1 MMLKIL
7 FVYLLSALCVLAQK
21 SEQDVAQEA
30 LSTVFGQDPAIQS
43 ELDQLEQSIEK
54 PNKPLFE
61 LDLNRSQ
68 SAGDADGNQV
78 WADMSVREQ
87 ADFYWQQDRKSLAER
102 AYIGIVEYS
111 EDTDDDLLHALTQLS
126 ELYYEQSEYTK
137 AIDMLEQAMAKFP
150 VKAATPERLYR
161 LGEFYR
167 DANLPTRSAEAFFRV
182 INSIVV
188 GGEKS
193 LKRYLHLARLSKF
206 EIARSHY
213 INRDYA
219 RALALFDRIELLEL
233 SAENHETVLYY
244 KILATLKL
252 PELKAGLE
260 LIDTFMKKFPESEFL
275 PELLYSKADVMMK
288 LGEKDTSIAL
298 FMRLLDSAQNES
310 DASERQR
317 TFWHQQAGN
326 RLANRFYAEGD
337 YSVAL
342 RIYQGMVE
350 LNELPSWRIPVI
362 YQIALCF
369 EKMAMH
375 ERAQESYLFIE
386 QKMKLLDADSLSPA
400 LRQIK
405 ENAAW
410 RLKLIQWR
418 IDAEEQAT
426 SLLSSSQKTR

>member
-1 MMLKIL
+1 MMLKII
-7 FVYLLSALCVLAQK
+7 FFHLLCALTV
-21 SEQDVAQEA
+21 VAQNSVQA
-30 LSTVFGQDPAIQS
+30 PVAGVTPNG
-43 ELDQLEQSIEK
+43 LDQDAAIKQELEELEQSIEK
-54 PNKPLFE
+54 PKKPLFE
-61 LDLNRSQ
+61 LDFNRSQ
-68 SAGDADGNQV
+68 AVSDDSGDQV
-78 WADMSVREQ
+78 WSEMSVREQ
-87 ADFYWQQDRKSLAER
+87 ADFYWAQGRKSLAER
-102 AYIGIVEYS
+102 AYIGIMEYS
-111 EDTDDDLLHALTQLS
+111 KDTDADLLHALTQLS

-150 VKAATPERLYR
+150 VLAATPERLYR

-213 INRDYA
+213 MNRDYA

-233 SAENHETVLYY
+233 SAENRETVLYY

-252 PELKAGLE
+252 PELKAGIE
-260 LIDTFMKKFPESEFL
+260 LIDTFMEEFPESEFL

-288 LGEKDTSIAL
+288 LGEKDSSIAL
-298 FMRLLDSAQNES
+298 FMRLLDSAKNES

-350 LNELPSWRIPVI
+350 LSEQPSWRIPVI

-375 ERAQESYLFIE
+375 KRAQESYLFIE
-386 QKMKLLDADSLSPA
+386 QKMKPLDADALSPA

-405 ENAAW
+405 ENTAW
-410 RLKLIQWR
+410 RLKVIQWR
-418 IDAEEQAT
+418 IDAEEQAA
-426 SLLSSSQKTR
+426 SLISQS

>member
-1 MMLKIL
+1 
-7 FVYLLSALCVLAQK
+7 
-21 SEQDVAQEA
+21 
-30 LSTVFGQDPAIQS
+30 
-43 ELDQLEQSIEK
+43 
-54 PNKPLFE
+54 
-61 LDLNRSQ
+61 
-68 SAGDADGNQV
+68 
-78 WADMSVREQ
+78 MSVREQ
-87 ADFYWQQDRKSLAER
+87 ADFYWAQGRKSLAER
-102 AYIGIVEYS
+102 AYIGIMEYS
-111 EDTDDDLLHALTQLS
+111 KDTDADLLHALTQLS

-150 VKAATPERLYR
+150 VLAATPERLYR

-213 INRDYA
+213 MNRDYA

-252 PELKAGLE
+252 PELKAGIE
-260 LIDTFMKKFPESEFL
+260 LIDTFMEEFPESEFL

-288 LGEKDTSIAL
+288 LGEKDSSIAL
-298 FMRLLDSAQNES
+298 FMRLLDSAKNES

-350 LNELPSWRIPVI
+350 LSEQPSWRIPVI

-375 ERAQESYLFIE
+375 KRAQESYLFIE
-386 QKMKLLDADSLSPA
+386 QKMKPLDADTLSPA
-400 LRQIK
+400 LRQIERK
-405 ENAAW
+405 C
-410 RLKLIQWR
+410 
-418 IDAEEQAT
+418 
-426 SLLSSSQKTR
+426 SLALESHSVAD

>member
-1 MMLKIL
+1 MCT
-7 FVYLLSALCVLAQK
+7 LSVLAQNNVQGP
-21 SEQDVAQEA
+21 SEDAVASELKQEA
-30 LSTVFGQDPAIQS
+30 PTQEEIEQF
-43 ELDQLEQSIEK
+43 EQSVENPK
-54 PNKPLFE
+54 KPLFE
-61 LDLNRSQ
+61 LDVKRLQSQ
-68 SAGDADGNQV
+68 DKVNGTQV
-78 WADMSVREQ
+78 WAEMSVREQ
-87 ADFYWQQDRKSLAER
+87 ADFYLAQDRKLLAER
-102 AYIGIVEYS
+102 AYIAIIEYAK
-111 EDTDDDLLHALTQLS
+111 DTDTDLLHALTQLS
-126 ELYYEQSEYTK
+126 ELYYAQAEYTK

-150 VKAATPERLYR
+150 VQAATPERLYR

-213 INRDYA
+213 MNRDYA

-244 KILATLKL
+244 KILATLKI
-252 PELKAGLE
+252 PELKAGIE
-260 LIDTFMKKFPESEFL
+260 LIDVFMKKFPESEFL
-275 PELLYSKADVMMK
+275 PELLFSKADVLMK

-298 FMRLLDSAQNES
+298 FMRLLDSAKNES
-310 DASERQR
+310 DANERQR

-350 LNELPSWRIPVI
+350 LSELPSWRMPVI

-386 QKMKLLDADSLSPA
+386 QNMKSLDADTLSPG

-410 RLKLIQWR
+410 RLKVIQWR
-418 IDAEEQAT
+418 IDAEKQAT
-426 SLLSSSQKTR
+426 SLLNQGQKNS

>member
-1 MMLKIL
+1 MMHKII
-7 FVYLLSALCVLAQK
+7 LLHLLCTLSVLAQNNVQGP
-21 SEQDVAQEA
+21 SEDAVASELKQEA
-30 LSTVFGQDPAIQS
+30 PTQEEIEQF
-43 ELDQLEQSIEK
+43 EQSVENPK
-54 PNKPLFE
+54 KPLFE
-61 LDLNRSQ
+61 LDVKRLQSQ
-68 SAGDADGNQV
+68 DKVNGTQV
-78 WADMSVREQ
+78 WAEMSVREQ
-87 ADFYWQQDRKSLAER
+87 ADFYLAQDRKLLAER
-102 AYIGIVEYS
+102 AYIAIIEYAK
-111 EDTDDDLLHALTQLS
+111 DTDTDLLHALTQLS
-126 ELYYEQSEYTK
+126 ELYYAQAEYTK

-150 VKAATPERLYR
+150 VQAATPERLYR

-213 INRDYA
+213 MNRDYA

-244 KILATLKL
+244 KILATLKI
-252 PELKAGLE
+252 PELKAGIE
-260 LIDTFMKKFPESEFL
+260 LIDVFMKKFPESEFL
-275 PELLYSKADVMMK
+275 PELLFSKADVLMK

-298 FMRLLDSAQNES
+298 FMRLLDSAKNES
-310 DASERQR
+310 DANERQR

-350 LNELPSWRIPVI
+350 LSELPSWRMPVI

-386 QKMKLLDADSLSPA
+386 QNMKSLDADTLSPG

-410 RLKLIQWR
+410 RLKVIQWR
-418 IDAEEQAT
+418 IDAEKQAT
-426 SLLSSSQKTR
+426 SLLNQGQKNS

>member
-1 MMLKIL
+1 MMLKIV
-7 FVYLLSALCVLAQK
+7 FFHLLCALTV
-21 SEQDVAQEA
+21 VAQN
-30 LSTVFGQDPAIQS
+30 STQAPVAGAMPI
-43 ELDQLEQSIEK
+43 ELDQDAAIKQELEQLEQSIDPPK
-54 PNKPLFE
+54 KPLFE
-61 LDLNRSQ
+61 LDFNHAQAVSDDR
-68 SAGDADGNQV
+68 GDQV
-78 WADMSVREQ
+78 WAEMSVREQ
-87 ADFYWQQDRKSLAER
+87 ADFYWAQGRKSLAER
-102 AYIGIVEYS
+102 AYIGIIEYS
-111 EDTDDDLLHALTQLS
+111 KDTDANLLHALTQLS

-150 VKAATPERLYR
+150 VMAATPERLYR

-213 INRDYA
+213 MNRDYA

-244 KILATLKL
+244 KILASLKL
-252 PELKAGLE
+252 PDLKAGIE
-260 LIDTFMKKFPESEFL
+260 LIDTFMAKFPESEFL

-288 LGEKDTSIAL
+288 LGEKDSSIAL
-298 FMRLLDSAQNES
+298 FMRLLDSAKNES
-310 DASERQR
+310 DASKQQR

-350 LNELPSWRIPVI
+350 LSEQASWRIPVI

-375 ERAQESYLFIE
+375 KRAQESYLFIE
-386 QKMKLLDADSLSPA
+386 QKMKLLDADTLSPA

-410 RLKLIQWR
+410 RLKVIQWR
-418 IDAEEQAT
+418 IDAEEQAAN
-426 SLLSSSQKTR
+426 LISQS